1 MDRAVNYRRALLV
14 EFGEALAGRVL
25 EVGAGIGQL
34 SAALALR
41 PGVTQS
47 VSVEPNPAF
56 CATFRRV
63 HPALSLVEGTVD
75 DVGGDT
81 AWDAL
86 VSINVLE
93 HVREDDAELAKFRA
107 RLAPRRGRLCLFV
120 PARQEI
126 YAPLDAD
133 FGHVR
138 RYGKPALRA
147 QLERAGFEIERLH
160 YFNWVGYLAWWWNF
174 RVLKHRT
181 FKPGSVALFDRWIF
195 PVVNAC
201 ERRVLRP
208 PIGQSLL
215 AIARARP

>member
-14 EFGEALAGRVL
+14 EFAQALVGRVL

-34 SAALALR
+34 SAAIGALTS
-41 PGVTQS
+41 VTH
-47 VSVEPNPAF
+47 VASVEPDPAF
-56 CATFRRV
+56 CATFRGL
-63 HPALSLVEGTVD
+63 HPAHTLVEGTID
-75 DVGGDT
+75 AVGADE

-93 HVREDDAELAKFRA
+93 HVRDDDAELVRFHA
-107 RLAPRRGRLCLFV
+107 RLLARRGRLCLFV
-120 PARQEI
+120 PARREI
-126 YAPLDAD
+126 YSLLDAD

-147 QLERAGFEIERLH
+147 QLERAGFEVERLH

-174 RVLKHRT
+174 RLLKRRH
-181 FKPGSVALFDRWIF
+181 FEPGSVAFFDRWIF
-195 PVVNAC
+195 PVVHAC

-208 PIGQSLL
+208 PLGQSLL